1 MSDDFSVFSALLSV
15 FLTLAFV
22 LFLAWFFLRC
32 LGKSPVRMD
41 SRYIRVIDRVV
52 IDRDRCLLLVSTGG
66 KTMLIAM
73 TSDSVNTLC
82 EFTPEEQERFF
93 SQQQPQQDFSSVFR
107 QVLSKYG
114 KGGIE
119 K

>member
-1 MSDDFSVFSALLSV
+1 MSDDISVFSALLSV

-32 LGKSPVRMD
+32 VGKGQMQLN

-52 IDRDRCLLLVSTGG
+52 VDRDRCLLLVGAG
-66 KTMLIAM
+66 DRLMLIAM
-73 TSDSVNTLC
+73 TNGSANMLC
-82 EFTPEEQERFF
+82 EFSPEQQSLYF
-93 SQQQPQQDFSSVFR
+93 SQQPQQQDFSSVFR
-107 QVLSKYG
+107 QMLSKYG
-114 KGGIE
+114 KGGAE